1 MYIFEFYDPIYLQ
14 QYTVHQLDTKF
25 ENPTSKPKAGRSF
38 ISSTSR
44 SNSNSDAVSEWTEA
58 LNEYLKI
65 GLNDYNQRPN
75 WNANRT
81 SRGGEALL
89 ALQNRAAMWGRSI
102 VSNCY
107 GDGGCITT
115 SYAAEV
121 RKERQLDDD
130 TDDNDD
136 DDNNNG
142 VNDPLLFENTSSDPM
157 DTDVSQWLLQNG
169 IHRVVVGHKPTGDSP
184 AVLSADYTGVEIVSA
199 DTSFSDTS
207 CSDNR
212 GRVVSVVELVGRNEH
227 TNQLHLYGIL
237 QTGQAYDSWFPTIR
251 RRRRQ
256 QQQQQRDITNYCD
269 NDTDDD
275 DNNSSGDIYLGKQL
289 PRDGW
294 WVKASYYDDSK
305 QEDYYCLARGKGR
318 RVEYQYIPKREL
330 HLKMNNQQHDAP
342 RTSTTATTYQSS

>member
-1 MYIFEFYDPIYLQ
+1 MILFICNNTRFIY
-14 QYTVHQLDTKF
+14 QLDTKF
-25 ENPTSKPKAGRSF
+25 EIPTSKSKAGRIF
-38 ISSTSR
+38 LRSTSSR
-44 SNSNSDAVSEWTEA
+44 SNTSKGTAVVEWTEA
-58 LNEYLKI
+58 LNEYLQI
-65 GLNDYNQRPN
+65 GLDDYNQRPH

-115 SYAAEV
+115 SYAADV
-121 RKERQLDDD
+121 RKERHLDAA
-130 TDDNDD
+130 TDANDD
-136 DDNNNG
+136 DDNDDNHNG

-157 DTDVSQWLLQNG
+157 DTEVAQWLLQNS

-184 AVLSADYTGVEIVSA
+184 AVLSADYIGVEVVSA

-207 CSDNR
+207 CADNR

-251 RRRRQ
+251 RRRQQ
-256 QQQQQRDITNYCD
+256 QQQQQRDIINYCD

-275 DNNSSGDIYLGKQL
+275 NNNNPSGDIYLGKQL

-305 QEDYYCLARGKGR
+305 QEEYYCLARGKGR
-318 RVEYQYIPKREL
+318 RVEYQYIPEREL
-330 HLKMNNQQHDAP
+330 HLRMNHQQHEAP
-342 RTSTTATTYQSS
+342 RTSTAATVR